1 MATHNKITLAS
12 EMFVEAHRRFK
23 IANRDIDYVV
33 SIVMSG
39 SVMGIVSPLLTEQ
52 GGHTAHSIL
61 ARISTKLDGKGAPHT
76 KEGMFRLIYNGLKH
90 AGDKSRSIGPSS
102 DLLLD
107 VHLARE
113 AAHMLDDAKA
123 DFRQIK
129 ITRDVRSNLS
139 PEFLAL
145 LESNESY
152 A

>member
-23 IANRDIDYVV
+23 SANRDIDYVV

-39 SVMGIVSPLLTEQ
+39 SVMGIVSPLLSEQ
-52 GGHTAHSIL
+52 GGHAVHSIL
-61 ARISTKLDGKGAPHT
+61 ARISTKMDGKGAPPT
-76 KEGMFRLIYNGLKH
+76 KEGVFRLIYNGLKH
-90 AGDKSRSIGPSS
+90 AGDKLRSVPPSS
-102 DLLLD
+102 DLLLETQ
-107 VHLARE
+107 LARE

-129 ITRDVRSNLS
+129 ISPDVRATLS
-139 PEFLAL
+139 TEFLGI
-145 LESNESY
+145 LESDESY